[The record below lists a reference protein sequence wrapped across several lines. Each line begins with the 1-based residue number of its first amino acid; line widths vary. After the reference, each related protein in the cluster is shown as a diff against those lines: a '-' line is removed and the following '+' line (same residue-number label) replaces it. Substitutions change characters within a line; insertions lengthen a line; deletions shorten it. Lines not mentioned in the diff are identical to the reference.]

1 MARAG
6 AARAGSEAAVGRLD
20 GKRALVT
27 GGASGIGR
35 ATALLFA
42 REGARVAIA
51 TRRNAAGARA
61 VAEAIGAAGGQAHVL
76 LGDVAQPAD
85 ARRLVDETVAALGGL
100 DVLVNSAGV
109 TIPGSLTHEVDERA
123 WEHVLAVDLTGT
135 FLMMKYA
142 IPAMLRGGGGAIVNI
157 SSVLA
162 LAGVPGCSAYAA
174 AKAGLIGLTRTAAI
188 EYAQQGIRVN
198 VILPGFI
205 WTPLHT
211 VADPAAADPTRPSP
225 SPYYQFVASQVEPMG
240 RWGSAEEVAAAALFL
255 ASDEAA
261 YVTGSSLNV
270 DGGLLAR

>member
-1 MARAG
+1 M
-6 AARAGSEAAVGRLD
+6 GRLD
-20 GKRALVT
+20 GKAALIT

-42 REGARVAIA
+42 REGARVVVA
-51 TRRNAAGARA
+51 TRRDAAGAQA
-61 VAEAIGAAGGQAHVL
+61 VVEAIAAVGGQARVL

-85 ARRLVDETVAALGGL
+85 ARRLVAETVAAFGAL

-109 TIPGSLTHEVDERA
+109 TVPGRLTHEVDERA
-123 WEHVLAVDLTGT
+123 WDHVLAVDLTGT

-142 IPAMLRGGGGAIVNI
+142 IPAMLRGRGGAIVNI